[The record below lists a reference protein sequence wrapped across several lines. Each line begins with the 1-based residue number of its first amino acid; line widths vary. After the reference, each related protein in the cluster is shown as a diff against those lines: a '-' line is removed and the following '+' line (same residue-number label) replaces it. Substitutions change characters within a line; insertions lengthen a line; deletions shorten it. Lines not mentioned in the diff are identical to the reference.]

1 MENTPKSVLIAEDHS
16 ITRKGL
22 SILLKD
28 INPDILIYEASSIRQ
43 LNDQLKKT
51 PKLDL
56 VLLDLYFYNE
66 PILPYLPNIR
76 KLYPKLKFLVIT
88 AAEVNMMAVRILE
101 LGIKGIINK
110 SSSYESMRS
119 AIIKTMNDDYAIP
132 SDVMSDLISQ
142 SSGNTVKIKKQ
153 LVKSLTKRELEVL
166 SFLLKG
172 YKIKDIATQLNI
184 TEPVVSIHKRNLFK
198 KLKVDS
204 IQELMHWANTNN
216 FPMHI

>member
-1 MENTPKSVLIAEDHS
+1 MVNIPRSVLIAEDHS

-22 SILLKD
+22 VILLKD
-28 INPDILIYEASSIRQ
+28 INPDIIIYEAASIRQ
-43 LNDQLKKT
+43 LNEQLKKT
-51 PKLDL
+51 PRVDL
-56 VLLDLYFYNE
+56 VLLDLYFSNE
-66 PILPYLPNIR
+66 PVLPHLPNIR

-88 AAEVNMMAVRILE
+88 AAEINVMAVRILD
-101 LGIKGIINK
+101 LGIKGLINK
-110 SSSYESMRS
+110 ASSYEQMRD
-119 AIIKTMNDDYAIP
+119 AILKTMNDDYAIP
-132 SDVMSDLISQ
+132 SDVMSDLIAHSAN
-142 SSGNTVKIKKQ
+142 NTIKIKKN

-198 KLKVDS
+198 KLKVAN
-204 IQELMHWANTNN
+204 IQELMQWANANN